1 MPELEL
7 NKARE
12 LAQAVFDTVIEP
24 LVVLDSDL
32 RIIIASRS
40 FYETF
45 QVNRQN
51 TEGRLIYEVG
61 DRQWD
66 IPELRTVLE
75 KILPEHGELDGYDV
89 ERDFPGI
96 GRRAF
101 SLTARKVFYEGNNG
115 AHILVALNDVTTA
128 RSANREV
135 QELLRQRE
143 VLLQEM
149 QHRVANSLSIIASI
163 LMLKARTVQS
173 EETRAHLEDA
183 HKRVMSIA
191 AVQEHLHAVARS
203 GSVDIIPYLTTL
215 TEALARSMIADARSI
230 ELSVSAAEG
239 TISSAFAVS
248 LGLIVTEL
256 VINALKYAFPHNAGG
271 QVRVIYELAKTSWKL
286 TVSDNGVG
294 APDGSVRVGRSKSG
308 LGTSIVNA
316 LAQQLDA
323 RVNVSTGPNGTTVS
337 VTHSAFD
344 APLPADGRP
353 Q

>member
-1 MPELEL
+1 MPELEPNRAL
-7 NKARE
+7 E
-12 LAQAVFDTVIEP
+12 LPQAVFDTVIEP

-32 RIIIASRS
+32 RIIIANRS
-40 FYETF
+40 FYQTF
-45 QVNRQN
+45 QVNRQD

-66 IPELRTVLE
+66 IPELRTKLE

-115 AHILVALNDVTTA
+115 AHILIALNDVTTA
-128 RSANREV
+128 RLANREV
-135 QELLRQRE
+135 QQRE

-149 QHRVANSLSIIASI
+149 QHRVANSLSIVASI

-173 EETRAHLEDA
+173 QETRTHLEDA

-191 AVQEHLHAVARS
+191 AVQEHLHAVARA
-203 GSVDIIPYLTTL
+203 GSVDTIPYLTTL
-215 TEALARSMIADARSI
+215 TEALARSMIADARPI
-230 ELSVSAAEG
+230 ELSVSAAG
-239 TISSAFAVS
+239 STISSAFAVS

-256 VINALKYAFPHNAGG
+256 VINAIKYAFPHNAGG
-271 QVRVIYELAKTSWKL
+271 QVRVIYELAETSWKL

-294 APDGSVRVGRSKSG
+294 APDGSVGVGRSKSG

-323 RVNVSTGPNGTTVS
+323 RVNVSTGPNGTIVS
-337 VTHSAFD
+337 VTHSAFE
-344 APLPADGRP
+344 AGRPADR
-353 Q
+353 